1 MGNIV
6 IPAGGGG
13 ADASVI
19 TATAG
24 DVIKG
29 KVILNTNGDPI
40 TGTLELTGNAGTGDV
55 LSGKTFYNT
64 NPKSK
69 LTGTMAN
76 RGAVSSSLNCG
87 GSYTIPAGYHNGSG
101 KVTANSL
108 ASQTGVQSGKTAA
121 GAGQILTGYEAW
133 VNGGRVTGTMPNQGA
148 KTSSLNCGGSY
159 TIPAGYHNGSG
170 KVTANSLASQT
181 SNANAG
187 AGHIL
192 SGKTAYVNGSKI
204 TGTMP
209 NYTNSPNKV
218 QHRRINNNRIEIA
231 VNAGYHACNWTNGNS
246 SYEYIEYADMAS
258 TLGLTAAKLA
268 KGQTVCGVSGTYTSD
283 ANASAG
289 YIVSGKTAYVNGNK
303 ITGSIADRG
312 DGQWATGW
320 GNGGSGN
327 DEYYAMNGAP
337 EGWYHK
343 TNSSYSWSP
352 ELRYRKSAV
361 RSALGITASK
371 ILKGQSIAEI
381 SGTATSDA
389 NAAASNIEKSKTA
402 YVNGAKI
409 TGTMETMA
417 GGTYTPGSSD
427 QTISCSGKKMTSNIV
442 IKAAAGVTS
451 NQVVFNLGVFTHV
464 IGTHPYYVSSTNFR
478 SNLSKGPWIYG
489 DSNNNFK
496 GCLLASPQNCNI
508 DANGVLILKGS
519 VNLQYFK
526 YIQVKY
532 KSGVGGGTYP
542 SNFKIYLINTDNN
555 LYTSKTFSNNVQY
568 QTDVVTCKY
577 EIPTA
582 YKRRVFIGLN
592 GRHPSHSADNYGW
605 IWVQSIELLVA

>member
-19 TATAG
+19 TAIAG

-87 GSYTIPAGYHNGSG
+87 GTYTIPAGYHNGSG
-101 KVTANSL
+101 K
-108 ASQTGVQSGKTAA
+108 
-121 GAGQILTGYEAW
+121 
-133 VNGGRVTGTMPNQGA
+133 M
-148 KTSSLNCGGSY
+148 
-159 TIPAGYHNGSG
+159 
-170 KVTANSLASQT
+170 TANSLASQT
-181 SNANAG
+181 SGNAG

-320 GNGGSGN
+320 GSGGSGN
-327 DEYYAMNGAP
+327 DAYYAMNGAP

-352 ELRYRKSAV
+352 ELRYRRSAV

-489 DSNNNFK
+489 DSDNNFK

-568 QTDVVTCKY
+568 QTGVATCKY

-605 IWVQSIELLVA
+605 TWVQSIELLVA